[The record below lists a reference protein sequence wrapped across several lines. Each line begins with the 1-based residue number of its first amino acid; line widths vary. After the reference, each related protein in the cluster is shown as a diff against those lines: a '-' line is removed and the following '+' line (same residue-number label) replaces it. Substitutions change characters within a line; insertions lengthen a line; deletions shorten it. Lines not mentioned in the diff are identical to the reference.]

1 MNLIYF
7 ILYNW
12 IFIIFILNLF
22 FKNINLYFVDIFI
35 LKKGKR
41 KLNKYFKDKNRI
53 KYKKN
58 YKIKVLFQV
67 AF

>member
-1 MNLIYF
+1 MTYF
-7 ILYNW
+7 
-12 IFIIFILNLF
+12 
-22 FKNINLYFVDIFI
+22 
-35 LKKGKR
+35 KKVIR